1 MNDSP
6 LNIKA
11 LRERAKLSQHELAAL
26 IKVSQ
31 PLIVAYESGDRSPN
45 ARRLPIIAAA
55 LGVEIGDL
63 FITDTP
69 VESTLSS
76 VPA

>member
-6 LNIKA
+6 LNIKV
-11 LRERAKLSQHELAAL
+11 LRERAGLSQHELAAL

-45 ARRLPIIAAA
+45 ARRLPVIAAA
-55 LGVEIGDL
+55 LKVSISDL
-63 FITDTP
+63 FIP
-69 VESTLSS
+69 CAPAESSQP